1 MTSANAGQTIV
12 HSLNSQENM
21 SSTGT
26 LMKNAS
32 GSAAALGN
40 NRHDSQGKVAPA
52 MLGQNVTK
60 ALQQKAINVKKAMVK
75 VSQGFKDKFAR
86 GNEESVGRAQSNGKQ
101 MIDKVDFAQK
111 LQKVQDDIRLRN
123 QIQDQ
128 RELELNRL
136 QQDFQDQ
143 ITDAKS
149 KTSAQQS
156 IMESSSREL
165 TFQLKELER
174 LQQ

>member
-1 MTSANAGQTIV
+1 M
-12 HSLNSQENM
+12 
-21 SSTGT
+21 
-26 LMKNAS
+26 
-32 GSAAALGN
+32 
-40 NRHDSQGKVAPA
+40 
-52 MLGQNVTK
+52 
-60 ALQQKAINVKKAMVK
+60 KKAMVK

-86 GNEESVGRAQSNGKQ
+86 AGNEESVGRAQSNGKQ
-101 MIDKVDFAQK
+101 MIDKADFAQK

-149 KTSAQQS
+149 KTSAQ
-156 IMESSSREL
+156 
-165 TFQLKELER
+165 
-174 LQQ
+174 